1 VNITIIISGGT
12 IPGNEEDVNRM
23 LNHLFAR
30 GANVIYGPLA
40 NVHVSG
46 HGNREDI
53 RVQPRFLIPVHGELR
68 HLHLHARLAQTNG
81 YKPEQIHIL
90 QNGSTW
96 VTDGEKA
103 WLGDPVPAEDVY
115 VDGSLVGEI
124 NKHVM
129 RDRERLSQ
137 DGFVIVT
144 VPVTKQ
150 HKLAGEPRILSR
162 GFLHMDSSEDLLKAA
177 RNAVKRD
184 LARNRNSS
192 SHKQIETIRE
202 TLQDFFY
209 RETLSRP
216 VILSNFV
223 HV

>member
-1 VNITIIISGGT
+1 
-12 IPGNEEDVNRM
+12 M

-53 RVQPRFLIPVHGELR
+53 RIMLQEVHPRFLIPVHGELR
-68 HLHLHARLAQTNG
+68 HLHLHARLVQADG

-96 VTDGEKA
+96 VTDGKKA
-103 WLGDPVPAEDVY
+103 WLGDPVPAENVY

-184 LARNRNSS
+184 LARNGNNSN
-192 SHKQIETIRE
+192 HKQIETIRE

-209 RETLSRP
+209 KETLSRP
-216 VILSNFV
+216 VILSNLV

>member
-1 VNITIIISGGT
+1 
-12 IPGNEEDVNRM
+12 
-23 LNHLFAR
+23 
-30 GANVIYGPLA
+30 
-40 NVHVSG
+40 
-46 HGNREDI
+46 
-53 RVQPRFLIPVHGELR
+53 
-68 HLHLHARLAQTNG
+68 
-81 YKPEQIHIL
+81 
-90 QNGSTW
+90 
-96 VTDGEKA
+96 
-103 WLGDPVPAEDVY
+103 

-184 LARNRNSS
+184 LARNGNNSN
-192 SHKQIETIRE
+192 HKQIETIRE

-209 RETLSRP
+209 KETLSRP
-216 VILSNFV
+216 VILSNLV